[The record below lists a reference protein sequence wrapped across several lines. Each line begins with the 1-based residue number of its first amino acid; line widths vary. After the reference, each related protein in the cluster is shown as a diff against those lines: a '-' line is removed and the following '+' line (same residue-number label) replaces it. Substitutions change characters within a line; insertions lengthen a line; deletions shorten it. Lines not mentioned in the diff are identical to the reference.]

1 MLKIMQEVKLRINT
15 NLEDLS
21 LSSGPTTPLAPPPP
35 PRARTESTK
44 QKTCYWWPCVS
55 MICIGGIIL
64 FIIL

>member
-1 MLKIMQEVKLRINT
+1 MQEVKLRINT
-15 NLEDLS
+15 NLDDLS

-44 QKTCYWWPCVS
+44 QKTTCYWWPYVS
-55 MICIGGIIL
+55 IICIGGIIL